1 VGRRADYHAALSQW
15 KLIIALA
22 RYGGLRC
29 PSEVLALTWADVDWE
44 QGRITVTSAK
54 TKKQGKAYRVI
65 PLFPELRP
73 LLEQAFEEAEEGA
86 LYVITKYRQRNAN
99 LRTQFER
106 ILKRAG
112 IDPWERLFQNLRASC
127 ETELANEYP
136 LHVVTAWLGNTEKVA
151 S

>member
-1 VGRRADYHAALSQW
+1 MGRRADYHAALSQW